1 MTDDSEKNSN
11 SSAANNLLNNESFCE
26 ISSSSLDAGNESGI
40 LELEQMVAKIL
51 EKIKAISHQGD
62 LNVNDLM
69 DVIMPKIRNEM
80 FDLEKVYKE
89 VRNIQESLDRYL
101 QQAQTVDQDIAD
113 MFLDLHN
120 IYGKLEKLDDSGRK
134 LSSQK
139 RAKLLRHAKE
149 AEEMQNRSRHYLTN
163 DPKEMSA
170 ELVGPP
176 REAPSNPKGN

>member
-11 SSAANNLLNNESFCE
+11 SSTANTMPKKESFCD
-26 ISSSSLDAGNESGI
+26 ISSSSLNAGNQSGI
-40 LELEQMVAKIL
+40 LELEQIVAKIL
-51 EKIKAISHQGD
+51 EQIKAIPNQGD

-69 DVIMPKIRNEM
+69 DVIMPKIRNEV
-80 FDLEKVYKE
+80 FDIDKVYKE

-101 QQAQTVDQDIAD
+101 QQARTVDQDIAD
-113 MFLDLHN
+113 MFLDLHS

-139 RAKLLRHAKE
+139 RAKLLRLAKE
-149 AEEMQNRSRHYLTN
+149 AEGMQNRSRHYLSN

-170 ELVGPP
+170 RLVGPP
-176 REAPSNPKGN
+176 KEAQSNPKGD